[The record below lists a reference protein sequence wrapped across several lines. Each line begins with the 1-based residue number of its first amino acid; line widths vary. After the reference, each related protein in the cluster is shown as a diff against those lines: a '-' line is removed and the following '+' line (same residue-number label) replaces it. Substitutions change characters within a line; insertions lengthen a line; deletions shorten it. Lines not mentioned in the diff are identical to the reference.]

1 MKTAIF
7 GGSGFIGRALAEF
20 WLSQGH
26 EVLIVTRGGAGGPRW
41 LREAA
46 ASKALLTSVTWAE
59 LESSPLRLEGT
70 STIVNLA
77 GASLNQRWSK
87 PTKRRILE
95 SRLEST
101 RAVAR
106 AVERM
111 NRKPEVVLQGSAVG
125 IYGTSFTEEF
135 AENSAVPFPPSD
147 FLAEVTTAWE
157 ETADREF
164 RSVRVVKLRTGVV
177 LGLDGGAYPLM
188 RLPYLLGIG
197 GSIGSGKQWVPWI
210 HLQDMVRLIDY
221 CATHPEVHG
230 PVNAVSPQP
239 VTNLEF
245 GRTVCRVHRRPFWLP
260 LPATVL
266 RTVLG
271 EMSLLLLEGQKVVPH
286 AALDAGFAFAFPDL
300 ESAVADLKKS

>member
-7 GGSGFIGRALAEF
+7 GGSGFIGRALTEF

-26 EVLIVTRGGAGGPRW
+26 EVLIVTRGNGGGPRW
-41 LREAA
+41 LGEAA
-46 ASKALLTSVTWAE
+46 ASEALLTTVTWAE
-59 LESSPLRLEGT
+59 LESPPSRLDGV

-77 GASLNQRWSK
+77 GASLNQRWSRAAK
-87 PTKRRILE
+87 QRILE

-101 RAVAR
+101 RTVAR

-111 NRKPEVVLQGSAVG
+111 DRKPEVILQGSAVG

-135 AENSAVPFPPSD
+135 DESSAVPSPPPD
-147 FLAEVTTAWE
+147 FLAEVTSAWE
-157 ETADREF
+157 DTADREF
-164 RSVRVVKLRTGVV
+164 RGVRLVKLRTGVV
-177 LGLDGGAYPLM
+177 LGLGGGAYPLM

-197 GSIGSGKQWVPWI
+197 GNTGSGKQWVPWI
-210 HLQDMVRLIDY
+210 HLQDIVRLIDY
-221 CATHPEVHG
+221 CATHPEVRG

-239 VTNLEF
+239 ATNLEF

-260 LPATVL
+260 LPAAAL
-266 RTVLG
+266 RAVLG
-271 EMSLLLLEGQKVVPH
+271 EMSLLLTGQKVVPR

-300 ESAVADLKKS
+300 ESAVADLKS

>member
-1 MKTAIF
+1 MKAAIF

-26 EVLIVTRGGAGGPRW
+26 EVMIVTRGANGRKRW

-46 ASKALLTSVTWAE
+46 ASEALLTSVTWAD
-59 LESSPLRLEGT
+59 LETKPSLLEGA

-77 GASLNQRWSK
+77 GATLNQRWSK
-87 PTKRRILE
+87 PAKRRILE

-111 NRKPEVVLQGSAVG
+111 NRKPEVVLQSSAVG
-125 IYGTSFTEEF
+125 IYGTSFTEIFDEG
-135 AENSAVPFPPSD
+135 SALPSPPSD
-147 FLAEVTTAWE
+147 FLAEVTKAWE

-164 RSVRVVKLRTGVV
+164 CGVRLVKLRTGVV

-210 HLQDMVRLIDY
+210 HIRDMVRLIDY
-221 CATHPEVHG
+221 GAAHPEVRG

-245 GRTVCRVHRRPFWLP
+245 GRTVCSVHHRPFWLP
-260 LPATVL
+260 LPAAVL
-266 RTVLG
+266 RTALG
-271 EMSLLLLEGQKVVPH
+271 EMSLLLLAGQKVVPQ
-286 AALDAGFAFAFPDL
+286 AALDAGVAFAFPDL
-300 ESAVADLKKS
+300 ESAVADLIKT